1 MTPVNRCI
9 VAFMDGNGDA
19 SRQLSDFPTAEKR
32 EEFENYLLHLR
43 ATMFGDWYKL
53 PSVNET
59 HAGITKTWELGGVC
73 YDLLYRRQGEGFCL
87 T

>member
-32 EEFENYLLHLR
+32 EEFENYLLHLG
-43 ATMFGDWYKL
+43 ATMFGDWYKM

-59 HAGITKTWELGGVC
+59 VAGITKTWELGGVC
-73 YDLLYRRQGEGFCL
+73 YDLMYRR
-87 T
+87 